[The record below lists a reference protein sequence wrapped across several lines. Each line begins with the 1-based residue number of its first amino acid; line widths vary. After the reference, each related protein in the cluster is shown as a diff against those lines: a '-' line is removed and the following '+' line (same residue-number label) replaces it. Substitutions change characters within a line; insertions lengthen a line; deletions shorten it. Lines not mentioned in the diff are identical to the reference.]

1 MQNLISD
8 FIHFISENANSLYI
22 PLTIFIFMDYI
33 TGVCL
38 AVKEKKVSS
47 KIGFLGI
54 MRKVLIYG
62 VAVLGRVLDRFLL
75 TANANVESMVIL
87 FYLSNEGISILENL
101 TKLDVPFPAKF
112 KQIFKNISNNRQK

>member
-1 MQNLISD
+1 MQRIISG

-33 TGVCL
+33 SGVCL
-38 AVKEKKVSS
+38 AIKEKKVSS

-54 MRKVLIYG
+54 MRKVLIFG
-62 VAVLGRVLDRFLL
+62 IAVLGRVLDRFLL

-101 TKLDVPFPAKF
+101 SKLGVPFPVKF
-112 KQIFKNISNNRQK
+112 KKIFSNLGNTKQK

>member
-1 MQNLISD
+1 MQEIITD

-38 AVKEKKVSS
+38 AIKEKKVSS

-87 FYLSNEGISILENL
+87 FYISNEGISILENL
-101 TKLDVPFPAKF
+101 TKLGVPFPSKF
-112 KQIFKNISNNRQK
+112 KGLFRNSGNSKQK

>member
-1 MQNLISD
+1 MQKLISN
-8 FIHFISENANSLYI
+8 FIHFVSENANSLYI

-101 TKLDVPFPAKF
+101 TKLGVPFPAKF

>member
-1 MQNLISD
+1 MQKLISD
-8 FIHFISENANSLYI
+8 FIHFVSENANSLYI

-101 TKLDVPFPAKF
+101 TKLGVPFPAKF
-112 KQIFKNISNNRQK
+112 KQIFKNISSSKQK

>member
-1 MQNLISD
+1 MQKIISD
-8 FIHFISENANSLYI
+8 FIHFVSENAHSLYI

-38 AVKEKKVSS
+38 AVREKKVSS

-75 TANANVESMVIL
+75 TANTNVESMVIL

-101 TKLDVPFPAKF
+101 TKLGIPFPTKF
-112 KQIFKNISNNRQK
+112 KQIFKGISNIEQK

>member
-1 MQNLISD
+1 MQRIISG

-38 AVKEKKVSS
+38 AIKEKNVSS

-87 FYLSNEGISILENL
+87 FYLSNEGIRILENL
-101 TKLDVPFPAKF
+101 SKLGVPFPVEF
-112 KQIFKNISNNRQK
+112 KKIFSNLGNTKQK

>member
-1 MQNLISD
+1 MQKLISN
-8 FIHFISENANSLYI
+8 FIHFVSENANSLYI
-22 PLTIFIFMDYI
+22 PLTIFIFMDYV

-101 TKLDVPFPAKF
+101 TKLGVPFPAKF

>member
-1 MQNLISD
+1 MQKLISD
-8 FIHFISENANSLYI
+8 FIHFVSENANSLYI

-75 TANANVESMVIL
+75 TDNANVESMVIL

-101 TKLDVPFPAKF
+101 TKLGVPFPAKF
-112 KQIFKNISNNRQK
+112 KKIFNSLGNVKQK